1 MKKFALV
8 LSLLFIMMVPTMAF
22 ASEGDGSSGNSTTVK
37 ITTNNNQTYS
47 DSSDSQQDG
56 DSKDQNDGKDEDCD
70 KDGNK
75 EDESGKIQG
84 KGHISANVDA
94 KAVALDE
101 EGEYKLD
108 LTVTATN
115 KMDKT
120 ATDVQLEI
128 KLDHS
133 IHLLDNLLDG
143 LKLDK
148 DNNLVISLPDLAAGE
163 TKTYTW
169 TMNVKASPGIQH
181 KAINAKITANIE
193 DGKEETCMKG
203 DLYLPGLPSKE
214 EPKGKIDAKI
224 KTNAI
229 ALDDKGNYKIDI
241 TIMAT
246 NNMDKLSKGA
256 MLELMLDKALH
267 LKGKEIKLNEKNNPV
282 FILPDLKPG
291 ESKDCHFTL
300 MVEALPGEKH
310 KMLSAMIHSTSGVTG
325 DVSNES
331 NGTTL
336 KSELVLPV
344 FTSAD
349 KGSNQTG
356 GTAVKGVSTK
366 TPSSG
371 STSSASN
378 NSSSTMVKNGTLT
391 ASAAN
396 GSMMML
402 PKTGSVW
409 NGKAFILIGSM
420 FLFAG
425 LFLFFRK
432 SLGKI

>member
-22 ASEGDGSSGNSTTVK
+22 ASEGDGSSGDSTTVK
-37 ITTNNNQTYS
+37 VTTNDNQTS
-47 DSSDSQQDG
+47 SEDTDSKQDG
-56 DSKDQNDGKDEDCD
+56 DSKEHHDGKEEDCD

-75 EDESGKIQG
+75 EDEGGKIQG

-120 ATDVQLEI
+120 ATDVQLEVN
-128 KLDHS
+128 LDNS

-143 LKLDK
+143 IKLDN

-181 KAINAKITANIE
+181 KAINAKITANLE
-193 DGKEETCMKG
+193 DGKDETCMKG

-246 NNMDKLSKGA
+246 NKMDKLSKGA

-267 LKGKEIKLNEKNNPV
+267 LKGKDIKLNDKHNPV
-282 FILPDLKPG
+282 FMLPDLKPG
-291 ESKDCHFTL
+291 ESKDCHFTI
-300 MVEALPGEKH
+300 MVEAMPGDKH
-310 KMLSAMIHSTSGVTG
+310 KMLSAMIYSAAGGAG
-325 DVSNES
+325 DVSNET
-331 NGTTL
+331 NGSAL
-336 KSELVLPV
+336 QSELVLPI
-344 FTSAD
+344 FTSANN
-349 KGSNQTG
+349 GSNQTG

-366 TPSSG
+366 TPSSN
-371 STSSASN
+371 STSGSN
-378 NSSSTMVKNGTLT
+378 NSNSTMVNNGTLT

-396 GSMMML
+396 GSMML

-409 NGKAFILIGSM
+409 NGKTFILMGTL

-432 SLGKI
+432 TLGKI